1 MVEVLLFD
9 GGLVLDVVV
18 DGFDVGVLLL
28 AAGGRALEEGMARAG
43 SVLGRGYCV
52 GGNGGGSRPV
62 RTSSTWASVMRLL
75 LLRRWKY
82 GGPEG
87 SCACGMAG

>member
-1 MVEVLLFD
+1 LEEVGEVVEVLLFD

-28 AAGGRALEEGMARAG
+28 AAEGRAVEGGMASAG

-52 GGNGGGSRPV
+52 
-62 RTSSTWASVMRLL
+62 
-75 LLRRWKY
+75 
-82 GGPEG
+82 
-87 SCACGMAG
+87 